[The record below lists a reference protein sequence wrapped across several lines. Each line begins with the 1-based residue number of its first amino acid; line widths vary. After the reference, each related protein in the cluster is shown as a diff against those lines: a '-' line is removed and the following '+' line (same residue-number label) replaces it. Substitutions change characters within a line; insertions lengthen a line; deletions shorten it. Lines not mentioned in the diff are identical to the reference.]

1 MNIVYHISHSKSDV
15 STADTEESV
24 SDRTSSRVDYTLDS
38 CGESSALLNY
48 RGKSS
53 ALSNSCGPVESANIS
68 EKDVQADNNDDS
80 VDEIDPCD
88 QCSELARELALAAIA
103 DATEDLETETYR
115 SSKLYHTMH
124 EIDRWL
130 PKC

>member
-1 MNIVYHISHSKSDV
+1 MNIVYHISHSKLDV
-15 STADTEESV
+15 STVDTEESV
-24 SDRTSSRVDYTLDS
+24 SDRTSSRVDYTRDS
-38 CGESSALLNY
+38 CRESSALAN
-48 RGKSS
+48 SCSENS
-53 ALSNSCGPVESANIS
+53 ALSNSCGPLESVNIS
-68 EKDVQADNNDDS
+68 EKDVQAENNDDI